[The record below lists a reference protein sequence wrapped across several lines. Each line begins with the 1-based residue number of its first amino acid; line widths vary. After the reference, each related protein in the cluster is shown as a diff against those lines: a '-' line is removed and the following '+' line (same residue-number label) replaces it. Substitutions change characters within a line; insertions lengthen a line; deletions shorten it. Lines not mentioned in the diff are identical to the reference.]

1 MTASSMRNLAA
12 LPMLVRQHAE
22 DAAFLFEQRGRA
34 FHDHSWNDVH
44 LGRCDQ
50 RLAANIAGLIA
61 AGDLGLELAQDY
73 AQTVGGAGE
82 AFAFAATA
90 FAQDRSID
98 QALALGLESAKG
110 RHGLSGA
117 LAWSDATIIGPQVRG
132 WLASD
137 QAALRHLALAALS
150 HHRRDPG
157 DALAGLLS
165 DPSPEV
171 RSRAARLAFEIGR
184 ADLVGPLQDLARG
197 GGIDPWPALALARF
211 GKGTAGL
218 FDYASDA
225 TRPKAGLAL
234 DFALLAAP
242 DRGRDQLAALMKRPA
257 TRALAMSRAGVT
269 ADQSIAGW
277 LLTCMRDEADAEAAV
292 FAFLDLFP
300 LDPDDC
306 GPFFADP
313 GPIEDAPPGQAPASP
328 PPRPEE
334 LDSWLKA
341 RPEAP
346 PHRSLRL
353 QMLEALRAGLRD
365 RQAPLLNWRKTRAF
379 PAWS

>member
-34 FHDHSWNDVH
+34 FDGHSWNDVH

-61 AGDLGLELAQDY
+61 AGGLGLEIALDY

-82 AFAFAATA
+82 FFAFAATA
-90 FAQDRSID
+90 LAQERSFD
-98 QALALGLESAKG
+98 QVLALGLATAKG

-117 LAWSDATIIGPQVRG
+117 LAWSDAGIVGPQVRG
-132 WLASD
+132 WLTSE
-137 QAALRHLALAALS
+137 QAALRLLALAALS

-157 DALAGLLS
+157 DALTGLLS

-171 RSRAARLAFEIGR
+171 RSRAARLAFELGR
-184 ADLVGPLQDLARG
+184 GDLVRPLQDLDGTEGAG
-197 GGIDPWPALALARF
+197 PWPALALARF

-218 FDYASDA
+218 LDYASDE

-234 DFALLAAP
+234 DFALLVAP
-242 DRGRDQLAALMKRPA
+242 DRAREELATLMKRPA
-257 TRALAMSRAGVT
+257 TRSLALSRAG
-269 ADQSIAGW
+269 ALGDRSIAGW
-277 LLTCMRDEADAEAAV
+277 LLTCMREEADAEAAV

-306 GPFFADP
+306 GAFFASP
-313 GPIEDAPPGQAPASP
+313 GPIEDAPEGQSPAS

-334 LDSWLKA
+334 LDGWLKA

-353 QMLEALRAGLRD
+353 QMLEAMRAGIRD
-365 RQAPLLNWRKTRAF
+365 RQAPLQNWRKTRPF